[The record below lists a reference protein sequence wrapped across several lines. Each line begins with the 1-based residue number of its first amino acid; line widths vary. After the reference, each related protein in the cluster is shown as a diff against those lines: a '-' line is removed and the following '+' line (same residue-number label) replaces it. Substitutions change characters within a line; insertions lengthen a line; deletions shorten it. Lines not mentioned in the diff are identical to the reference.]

1 MVVTFLINFFVL
13 GTAALLTARYCRLE
27 SISYRLLAG
36 AVFFY
41 AQIILIEIAWGVLGR
56 LSLFTL
62 VPSVSFIFLA
72 CLFSLR
78 NSLSHVLNFPR
89 EIPKNKIVLFCL
101 SVLLGFLLVKLS
113 INLVNPPFGWDS
125 LNYHFSFPVEW
136 LKQGNLLNPIT
147 INDDL
152 APSYYPINGS
162 LIYLWLMLPLKN
174 VFLADVGQ
182 IPFFV
187 ISFLALYGICR
198 RFSICRRYS
207 LYAATLFS
215 IIPNYFKQIE
225 IAYVD
230 VMVCA
235 WFLISVYFLL
245 TFYQSRKIKDIIL
258 FSIALGLLLGTKT
271 LALLYSLLLV
281 VFLILF
287 LLTQRNVLKTSGIVF
302 CLATSIGSICIFGGY
317 GYIRNYVQT
326 KNPVYPMEVR
336 IAEKVVFHGV
346 YDKTNYSV
354 RVSQKDYSFDK
365 LLFHEGLGGG
375 VLLFLIPGLLYLPI
389 GMVRKKIELDKLL
402 LFLTPVFLYLL
413 WRYCV
418 PLANVR
424 YLYPAMALGFVAP
437 FYFLPDTKRVLNTV
451 GVFVVVCIIASV
463 SELASHGELVASLL
477 ASLILFFTLRSML
490 ATLERAKVW
499 QWGIIAGVLFVGLFF
514 LNADYNRKEF
524 KRYPAMTGYS
534 GFWPDATQAWLWLN
548 ENTQGNT
555 IAYVGRPVPFPLYGR
570 NLKNN
575 VFYVSVNKIDP
586 VMIHYFPKSRYQ
598 WSEDFMELHKS
609 LEAKGNYREHADYA
623 VWFSNLKRRKVEYL
637 FVYSLHQTK
646 EIAFSLE
653 DEWAKAHP
661 EVFQVAFTNQT
672 IHIYRVI

>member
-1 MVVTFLINFFVL
+1 MFITFISNFFLACVS
-13 GTAALLTARYCRLE
+13 AALTARYFYSE
-27 SISYRLLAG
+27 SLAYRLLA
-36 AVFFY
+36 FF
-41 AQIILIEIAWGVLGR
+41 AFFFSQAILILMSWGLLGR
-56 LSLFTL
+56 LYPGNIILTAAIVFLLSRLITGKNSPGALFRLPGLSDNRVAAFVLSL
-62 VPSVSFIFLA
+62 
-72 CLFSLR
+72 
-78 NSLSHVLNFPR
+78 
-89 EIPKNKIVLFCL
+89 
-101 SVLLGFLLVKLS
+101 LLGFGIVKII

-125 LNYHFSFPVEW
+125 LNYHFTFPVEW
-136 LKQGNLLNPIT
+136 LKHANLQNPIT

-162 LIYLWLMLPLKN
+162 LIYLWFILPLKN

-287 LLTQRNVLKTSGIVF
+287 LLKQRNVLKTSGIVF

-514 LNADYNRKEF
+514 
-524 KRYPAMTGYS
+524 
-534 GFWPDATQAWLWLN
+534 
-548 ENTQGNT
+548 
-555 IAYVGRPVPFPLYGR
+555 
-570 NLKNN
+570 
-575 VFYVSVNKIDP
+575 
-586 VMIHYFPKSRYQ
+586 
-598 WSEDFMELHKS
+598 
-609 LEAKGNYREHADYA
+609 
-623 VWFSNLKRRKVEYL
+623 
-637 FVYSLHQTK
+637 
-646 EIAFSLE
+646 
-653 DEWAKAHP
+653 
-661 EVFQVAFTNQT
+661 
-672 IHIYRVI
+672 